1 VVTDPPGATVVL
13 DGVRLG
19 TSPFTAEVP
28 IKHGGAWLK
37 VRKKHHLPVK
47 IRVSLEADVTWNVEL
62 RARR

>member
-1 VVTDPPGATVVL
+1 VL

-28 IKHGGAWLK
+28 IKQGGAWLK

-47 IRVSLEADVTWNVEL
+47 IRVSLEADVTWDVTL
-62 RARR
+62 PARR